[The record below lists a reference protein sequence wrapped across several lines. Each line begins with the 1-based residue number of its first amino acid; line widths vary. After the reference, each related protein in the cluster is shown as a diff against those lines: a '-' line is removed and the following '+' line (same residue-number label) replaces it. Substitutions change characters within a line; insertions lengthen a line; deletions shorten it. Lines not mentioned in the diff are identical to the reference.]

1 MAQGTFGQPEV
12 IQEDLDI
19 LLIGGGMACCGAGY
33 EIMRWADAAKAEKGV
48 DLKIKLVDKAA
59 MDRSGAVAQGLSAI
73 NTYIGS
79 EQDPAD
85 YARMVSND
93 LMGITRDDLAY
104 DLGRVVDDSVHLFE
118 EWGLPIWK
126 TDAQGVR
133 HDGAH
138 SIGEGLPAL
147 KDGGKPVRSGK
158 WQIMIN
164 GESYKWIVAEAAKK
178 ALGMDRIQERIFI
191 VKLINDKN
199 DPNRIAGAVGFST
212 RDHKVI
218 VYKAKAILL
227 AAGGCVNLF
236 RPRSVGEG
244 TGRAWYPVWNAGST
258 YAMAAEAG
266 AEMTMMENRFVPAR
280 FKDGYGPVG
289 AWFLLFKAKA
299 VNANGEVYMDRNKEM
314 LNDYPPYGLAAVPAS
329 CLRNHLM
336 LHEMKEG
343 RGPIYM
349 DTVAALAKLRETL
362 SPKEVKHL
370 EAEAWED
377 FLDMCIGQC
386 GIWVGENIEP
396 EKKNSEL
403 MPTEPYLLGS
413 HSGCCGIWVSGPDDL
428 GAPTDEEHDDKG
440 KVPAHLPKGWHWGYR
455 SMTTVKGLFTAGDG
469 VGASGHKF
477 SSGSH
482 AEGRLAAKA
491 MVKYCVDNKDY
502 KPELDTPVD
511 QLVADIYRPVKTFLE
526 HKDYTTAIDV
536 NPHYITPKMLQFRL
550 QKIMDEYVAGVAT
563 YYTTNDKMLKVAEE
577 KLEMLKE
584 DSLKMRAK
592 DLHELLRAWENYHR
606 VLTAEAH
613 MKHIQF
619 REESRYPG
627 FYYRM
632 DKNFVDEKN
641 WKCFVNSVYD
651 RKSHK
656 WTVFKRKHVDLVDKS
671 KLFKA
676 AAH

>member
-1 MAQGTFGQPEV
+1 MAGTFDNPEV
-12 IQEDLDI
+12 VQEEVDI

-33 EIMRWADAAKAEKGV
+33 EIMRWAEAVKAETGK

-73 NTYIGS
+73 NTYIGDK
-79 EQDPAD
+79 QDPAD

-104 DLGRVVDDSVHLFE
+104 DLGRNVDDSVHLFE

-126 TDAQGVR
+126 TAPDGVR
-133 HDGAH
+133 HDGADA
-138 SIGEGLPAL
+138 IKEGLPTL
-147 KDGGKPVRSGK
+147 KDGGQPVRSGK

-178 ALGMDRIQERIFI
+178 ALGLDRIQERVFI
-191 VKLINDKN
+191 VHLINDKN
-199 DPNRIAGAVGFST
+199 DPKRIAGAAGFSV
-212 RDHKVI
+212 RENKI
-218 VYKAKAILL
+218 YIYKAKAVLL

-244 TGRAWYPVWNAGST
+244 QGRAWYPVWNAGST
-258 YAMAAEAG
+258 YSMAAEAG
-266 AEMTMMENRFVPAR
+266 AELTMMENRFVPAR

-299 VNANGEVYMDRNKEM
+299 ANAYGEDYMAKNKDM
-314 LNDYPPYGLAAVPAS
+314 LNDYPPYGQAAVPAS

-336 LHEMKEG
+336 LKEMKEG

-349 DTVAALAKLRETL
+349 DTVTALAKLAETL
-362 SPKEVKHL
+362 TPKEVKHL

-396 EKKNSEL
+396 EKKMSEL

-413 HSGCCGIWVSGPDDL
+413 HSGCCGIWVSGPTDL
-428 GAPTDEEHDDKG
+428 GAPTDEG
-440 KVPAHLPKGWHWGYR
+440 LPGVPDHLPKGWSWGYR

-482 AEGRLAAKA
+482 AEGRMAAKG
-491 MVKYCVDNKDY
+491 MVKYVLDNPDV
-502 KPELDTPVD
+502 KPEFDETPEEI
-511 QLVADIYRPVKTFLE
+511 AAAIWKPAKNFLE
-526 HKDYTTAIDV
+526 FKDYTTAIDV
-536 NPHYITPKMLQFRL
+536 NPNYITPKMLQFRL
-550 QKIMDEYVAGVAT
+550 QKIMDEYVAGCAT
-563 YYTTNDKMLKVAEE
+563 YYNTNDKMLGVAEE

-584 DSLKMRAK
+584 DAQKMRAK

-606 VLTAEAH
+606 ILTAEAH

-627 FYYRM
+627 FYYRT
-632 DKNFVDEKN
+632 DKNFVDEEN
-641 WKCFVNSVYD
+641 WHVFVNSIYD
-651 RKSHK
+651 KKSK
-656 WTVFKRKHVDLVDKS
+656 EWTCFKRKHVDLVDKS

-676 AAH
+676 AAPH

>member
-1 MAQGTFGQPEV
+1 MSGTFENPEV
-12 IQEDLDI
+12 IEESVDI
-19 LLIGGGMACCGAGY
+19 LIIGGGMGACGAAY
-33 EIMRWADAAKAEKGV
+33 ELGPWIEASGENISV
-48 DLKIKLVDKAA
+48 KLVDKAA

-73 NTYIGS
+73 NTYIGTQ
-79 EQDPAD
+79 QDPAD

-104 DLGRVVDDSVHLFE
+104 DLGRHVDDSVHLFE

-126 TDAQGVR
+126 QPGDENKPLA
-133 HDGAH
+133 
-138 SIGEGLPAL
+138 EG
-147 KDGGKPVRSGK
+147 GMPVRSGK

-178 ALGMDRIQERIFI
+178 ALGTENIQERVFI
-191 VKLINDKN
+191 VKLVNDKN
-199 DPNRIAGAVGFST
+199 DPSRIAGAVGFST
-212 RDHKVI
+212 RENSI
-218 VYKAKAILL
+218 YVYTFKACLL
-227 AAGGCVNLF
+227 VCGGAVNIF

-258 YAMAAEAG
+258 YSMAAEAG
-266 AEMTMMENRFVPAR
+266 AELTMMENRFVPAR

-299 VNANGEVYMDRNKEM
+299 TNAFGDVYMDSNKEL
-314 LNDYPPYGLAAVPAS
+314 LNDYPPYGLAKVPAS

-336 LHEMKEG
+336 MKEMREG

-349 DTVAALAKLRETL
+349 DTVTALGALAETMT
-362 SPKEVKHL
+362 PKEIKHL

-377 FLDMCIGQC
+377 FLDMCIGQA
-386 GIWVGENIEP
+386 GVWAGENIEP
-396 EKKNSEL
+396 EKTNSEL

-413 HSGCCGIWVSGPDDL
+413 HSGCCGIWVSGPTDV
-428 GAPTDEEHDDKG
+428 GAPES
-440 KVPAHLPKGWHWGYR
+440 WSWGYR
-455 SMTTVKGLFTAGDG
+455 SMTTVKGLFTAADG

-491 MVKYCVDNKDY
+491 MVQYVLDNKDWT
-502 KPELDTPVD
+502 PELDTPVEE
-511 QLVADIYRPVKTFLE
+511 LTNDIYAPVRTYLE
-526 HKDYTTAIDV
+526 HKDYSTAIDV
-536 NPHYITPKMLQFRL
+536 NPNYITPRMLQFRL
-550 QKIMDEYVAGVAT
+550 QKMMDEYVAGVAT
-563 YYTTNDKMLKVAEE
+563 MYQTNAKMLEVAEH
-577 KLEMLKE
+577 KLGMLKE
-584 DSLKMRAK
+584 DAKKMRAK

-606 VLTAEAH
+606 ILTAEAH

-632 DKNFVDEKN
+632 DFNVVDEEN
-641 WKCFVNSVYD
+641 WKCFVNSTYD
-651 RKSHK
+651 KATQT
-656 WTVFKRKHVDLVDKS
+656 WNCFKVEHVDVVDKTQLM
-671 KLFKA
+671 K
-676 AAH
+676 

>member
-1 MAQGTFGQPEV
+1 MAGEFGNPEV
-12 IQEDLDI
+12 IQEEVDI

-33 EIMRWADAAKAEKGV
+33 EVMRWADAAKAEMGI

-104 DLGRVVDDSVHLFE
+104 DLGRNVDDSVHLFE

-126 TDAQGVR
+126 TDENGER
-133 HDGAH
+133 HDGAQ
-138 SIGEGLPAL
+138 GLPAL

-164 GESYKWIVAEAAKK
+164 GESYKWIVAEATKK
-178 ALGMDRIQERIFI
+178 ALGMDRIEERIFI
-191 VKLINDKN
+191 VKLVNDKN
-199 DPNRIAGAVGFST
+199 DPQRIAGAVGFST
-212 RDHKVI
+212 RDHKVV

-227 AAGGCVNLF
+227 AAGGCVNIF

-266 AEMTMMENRFVPAR
+266 AELTMMENRFVPAR

-289 AWFLLFKAKA
+289 AWFLLFKAQA
-299 VNANGEVYMDRNKEM
+299 VNAYGEVYMVKNKEL
-314 LNDYPPYGLAAVPAS
+314 LNDYPPYGQAAVPAS

-336 LHEMKEG
+336 LKEMKEG

-349 DTVAALAKLRETL
+349 DTVTALAKLRETL
-362 SPKEVKHL
+362 TPREVKHL

-377 FLDMCIGQC
+377 FLDMCVGQC

-413 HSGCCGIWVSGPDDL
+413 HSGCCGIWVSGPTDV
-428 GAPTDEEHDDKG
+428 GAPTSEDHADKD
-440 KVPAHLPKGWHWGYR
+440 KIPAHLPSGWSWGYR

-482 AEGRLAAKA
+482 AEGRMCAKS
-491 MVKYCVDNKDY
+491 MVKYCIDNKDM
-502 KPELDTPVD
+502 KPELDTSVE
-511 QLVADIYRPVKTFLE
+511 QLVEDIYKPVRTFLE

-536 NPHYITPKMLQFRL
+536 NPNYITPKMLQFRL

-563 YYTTNDKMLKVAEE
+563 YYTTNANMLGVAEE
-577 KLEMLKE
+577 KLNMLKE
-584 DSLKMRAK
+584 DAEKMRAK

-606 VLTAEAH
+606 ILTAEAH

-619 REESRYPG
+619 RQESRYPG

-632 DKNFVDEKN
+632 DKNFVDEEN
-641 WKCFVNSVYD
+641 WHCFVNSVYD
-651 RKSHK
+651 KESK
-656 WTVFKRKHVDLVDKS
+656 QWNCFKRAHVDIVDKS
-671 KLFKA
+671 KLFKP

>member
-1 MAQGTFGQPEV
+1 MAGEFGNPEIV
-12 IQEDLDI
+12 QEEVDI
-19 LLIGGGMACCGAGY
+19 LLIGGGMACCGAAY
-33 EIMRWADAAKAEKGV
+33 EVVRWAEAAKAELGI

-59 MDRSGAVAQGLSAI
+59 LDRSGAVAQGLSAI
-73 NTYIGS
+73 NTYIGP

-104 DLGRVVDDSVHLFE
+104 DLGRHVDESVHLFE

-126 TDAQGVR
+126 VDENGER
-133 HDGAH
+133 HDG
-138 SIGEGLPAL
+138 SKGLPAL

-178 ALGMDRIQERIFI
+178 ALGMDRIQERVFI
-191 VKLINDKN
+191 VKLVNDKN
-199 DPNRIAGAVGFST
+199 DKNRIAGAVGFSV
-212 RDHKVI
+212 REHKVY

-227 AAGGCVNLF
+227 AAGGAVNIF

-266 AEMTMMENRFVPAR
+266 AELTMMENRFVPAR

-299 VNANGEVYMDRNKEM
+299 VNALGEVYMEKNKEL
-314 LNDYPPYGLAAVPAS
+314 LNEYPPYGQASVPAS

-336 LHEMKEG
+336 LKEMKEG

-349 DTVAALAKLRETL
+349 DTVTALAKLKETL
-362 SPKEVKHL
+362 SPREVKHL

-377 FLDMCIGQC
+377 FLDMCVGQC

-413 HSGCCGIWVSGPDDL
+413 HSGCCGIWVSGPEDL
-428 GAPTDEEHDDKG
+428 GAPTTEDHPEKDKI
-440 KVPAHLPKGWHWGYR
+440 PAHLPQGWHWGYR

-482 AEGRLAAKA
+482 AEGRIAAKA
-491 MVKYCVDNKDY
+491 MVKYCIDHKDL
-502 KPELDTPVD
+502 KPELDTPVE
-511 QLVADIYRPVKTFLE
+511 QLVEEIYKPVRNFLQY
-526 HKDYTTAIDV
+526 KDYTTAIDV

-550 QKIMDEYVAGVAT
+550 QKIMDEYVAGVST
-563 YYTTNDKMLKVAEE
+563 YYTTNAHMLKVAEE
-577 KLEMLKE
+577 KLQMLKE
-584 DSLKMRAK
+584 DAEKMRAK

-606 VLTAEAH
+606 ILTAEAH

-619 REESRYPG
+619 REETRYPG
-627 FYYRM
+627 FYYRA
-632 DKNFVDEKN
+632 DKNFIDEKN

-651 RKSHK
+651 KNTK
-656 WTVFKRKHVDLVDKS
+656 QWTVFKRQHYDLVDKS
-671 KLFKA
+671 KLFKT

>member
-1 MAQGTFGQPEV
+1 MADFSNPEV
-12 IQEDLDI
+12 VQEEVDI
-19 LLIGGGMACCGAGY
+19 LMIGGGMACCGAAY
-33 EIMRWADAAKAEKGV
+33 EVMRWAEAAKAETGV

-73 NTYIGS
+73 NTYIGDA
-79 EQDPAD
+79 QDPAD

-104 DLGRVVDDSVHLFE
+104 DCGRHVDDSVHMFE

-126 TDAQGVR
+126 TDENGER
-133 HDGAH
+133 HDGAQ
-138 SIGEGLPAL
+138 GMTPL
-147 KDGGKPVRSGK
+147 KDGGKCVRSGK

-178 ALGMDRIQERIFI
+178 ALGLDRIQERVFI
-191 VKLINDKN
+191 VHLINDKN
-199 DPNRIAGAVGFST
+199 DPSRIAGAAGFSV
-212 RDHKVI
+212 REDKI
-218 VYKAKAILL
+218 YIYKAKAILL
-227 AAGGCVNLF
+227 AAGGCVNIF

-258 YAMAAEAG
+258 YSMAAEAG
-266 AEMTMMENRFVPAR
+266 AELTMMENRFVPAR

-289 AWFLLFKAKA
+289 AWFLLFKAQA
-299 VNANGEVYMDRNKEM
+299 TNAFGEAYMAKNKDM
-314 LNDYPPYGLAAVPAS
+314 LNDYPPYGQAAVPAS

-336 LHEMKEG
+336 LHEMLEG
-343 RGPIYM
+343 RGPIWM
-349 DTVAALAKLRETL
+349 DTVTALANMREKLTPR
-362 SPKEVKHL
+362 EVKHL

-377 FLDMCIGQC
+377 FLDMSVGQC

-396 EKKNSEL
+396 EKKKSEL

-413 HSGCCGIWVSGPDDL
+413 HSGCCGIWVSGPTDV
-428 GAPTDEEHDDKG
+428 GAPTKEEYSG
-440 KVPAHLPKGWHWGYR
+440 VPAHLPSGWSWGYR
-455 SMTTVKGLFTAGDG
+455 GMTTVKGLFTAGDG

-482 AEGRLAAKA
+482 AEGRIAAKS
-491 MVKYCVDNKDY
+491 MVKYCLDNKGY
-502 KPELDTPVD
+502 KPEFDETPEQIAEV
-511 QLVADIYRPVKTFLE
+511 IWKPVRNYLE
-526 HKDYTTAIDV
+526 FKDYTSAIDV
-536 NPHYITPKMLQFRL
+536 NPNYITPKMLQFRL

-563 YYTTNDKMLKVAEE
+563 YYKTNNVMLDIAEE
-577 KLEMLKE
+577 KLGFLKE
-584 DSLKMRAK
+584 DAQKMRAK

-606 VLTAEAH
+606 ILTAEAH

-632 DKNFVDEKN
+632 DKNFVDEEN
-641 WKCFVNSVYD
+641 WHCFVNSIYD
-651 RKSHK
+651 KKTHT
-656 WTVFKRKHVDLVDKS
+656 WTCFKRKHIDLVDKS